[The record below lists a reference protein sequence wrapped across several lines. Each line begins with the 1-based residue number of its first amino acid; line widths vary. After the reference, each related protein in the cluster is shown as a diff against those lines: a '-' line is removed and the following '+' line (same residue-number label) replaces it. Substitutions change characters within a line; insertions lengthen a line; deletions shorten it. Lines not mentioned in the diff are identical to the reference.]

1 MKNRKLKS
9 NDKMVS
15 FFMKLFIGIS
25 IIFPL
30 VTKPDIRNTVFILSN
45 LICFILMMACLFRK
59 SVTNKHKIFY
69 KVFILLIILYNLIFA
84 YYNILYHH
92 YFIEQINK
100 TISFTLL
107 LVLIKK
113 INNDFLRDN
122 KIIEFL
128 IMCIMITSIGSIIYY
143 FLGGDAINIENFDII
158 FRKQGV
164 FVDKRLTWVFGHK
177 SSYGL
182 MLVLFL
188 SIIIRYK
195 DLFKSKIIF
204 LFSIFTIVFT
214 IFLTGSSSTL
224 GLTFI
229 LLLFSVISKYK
240 FKRNIIL
247 TIFLVIIGAL
257 VSYFAAIYIYD
268 IISEGR
274 NITTL
279 GNRTYI
285 YGAAKYYLGMYPHGI
300 GKEFGNLIFTY
311 EIMHIDNFHNIF
323 LNEMLRFSI
332 LVGVIY
338 TLIFITIAFYSTI
351 KHRIW
356 AIGIWFPCFGL
367 FFMDF
372 SLRTDMLSIFM
383 FLQYLLFFANQ
394 NEVVNLLKENRRKNE
409 KWIN

>member
-1 MKNRKLKS
+1 MRNHKIKS
-9 NDKMVS
+9 NDKIVS
-15 FFMKLFIGIS
+15 ILMKLFIGVS

-59 SVTNKHKIFY
+59 SVINKHKIFY
-69 KVFILLIILYNLIFA
+69 KVFILLIILYNLVFA

-100 TISFTLL
+100 TISFILL
-107 LVLIKK
+107 LMLIKN
-113 INNDFLRDN
+113 IDDHFLRAN

-143 FLGGDAINIENFDII
+143 FWGGDAINIQNFEIAL
-158 FRKQGV
+158 RRQGV
-164 FVDKRLTWVFGHK
+164 FVDKRLTWLFGHK

-182 MLVLFL
+182 MLILFL

-195 DLFKSKIIF
+195 DLFKIKIIF
-204 LFSIFTIVFT
+204 LFSIVTIVFT

-247 TIFLVIIGAL
+247 TIFLVIIGVL
-257 VSYFAAIYIYD
+257 VSYFTAIYIYD
-268 IISEGR
+268 IISESR
-274 NITTL
+274 NITTV
-279 GNRTYI
+279 GHRTYI

-311 EIMHIDNFHNIF
+311 DIMQIDNFHNVF

-332 LVGVIY
+332 LVGLIY
-338 TLIFITIAFYSTI
+338 TLIFATISFYSII
-351 KHRIW
+351 KNKTW
-356 AIGIWFPCFGL
+356 AIGIWIPCFGL
-367 FFMDF
+367 FFMDYA
-372 SLRTDMLSIFM
+372 LTTDFLSIFF
-383 FLQYLLFFANQ
+383 FLIYLLFFI
-394 NEVVNLLKENRRKNE
+394 ELDKK
-409 KWIN
+409 